1 MGSCNLYFTFCSN
14 LLCWVKFMNF
24 LKSVETCFFKYADFN
39 GRASRSE
46 FWWFYLFTI
55 LVWIVGFVIN
65 PVVELIFIV
74 GLLLPYI
81 AVTARRLHD
90 IDKSGWLQLIGII
103 PLIGTIIMI
112 IWCATEGTKKKNK
125 FGPPIKL
132 KK

>member
-1 MGSCNLYFTFCSN
+1 MGSCNLCFTFCSN
-14 LLCWVKFMNF
+14 ILCWVIFMNF
-24 LKSVETCFFKYADFN
+24 LKSVETCFFKYANFN

-74 GLLLPYI
+74 GLLIPYI
-81 AVTARRLHD
+81 AVTSRRLHD

-112 IWCATEGTKKKNK
+112 IWCATEGSKKKNQ
-125 FGPPIKL
+125 FGSPIKL
-132 KK
+132 K

>member
-1 MGSCNLYFTFCSN
+1 MT
-14 LLCWVKFMNF
+14 F
-24 LKSVETCFFKYADFN
+24 LKSVETCFYKYADFN

-65 PVVELIFIV
+65 PVVELIFIL

-112 IWCATEGTKKKNK
+112 IWCATEGSKKKNK
-125 FGPPIKL
+125 YGAPIKL
-132 KK
+132 KR